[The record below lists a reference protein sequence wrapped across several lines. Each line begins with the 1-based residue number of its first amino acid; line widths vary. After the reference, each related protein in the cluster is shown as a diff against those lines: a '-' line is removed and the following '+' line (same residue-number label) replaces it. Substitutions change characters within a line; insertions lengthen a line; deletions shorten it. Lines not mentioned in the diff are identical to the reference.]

1 MCIISP
7 YKPWHCNSHSRSD
20 GQAFGFIIRTPGC
33 TSFKRGRK
41 NKSDKRGAVGEREV
55 LFRRNY
61 EPLYETLADSTDRTR
76 SIACPCKAFSLVLHL
91 LRCALTPFM
100 PLRTESDRETNSL
113 LRGGLGCRNGL
124 LLQINTG
131 LPLALHQGKM
141 ANKGG
146 SLQNLSAYE
155 SNMKH
160 KLCGICLRF
169 KKKCSGLYFTLFQK

>member
-1 MCIISP
+1 M
-7 YKPWHCNSHSRSD
+7 
-20 GQAFGFIIRTPGC
+20 
-33 TSFKRGRK
+33 
-41 NKSDKRGAVGEREV
+41 GEREV

-124 LLQINTG
+124 LLQNNTG
-131 LPLALHQGKM
+131 LPLAQHQGKM

-169 KKKCSGLYFTLFQK
+169 NSEVEFQTSCGKLLCFPSSGLCGVKQRLISDSAMKT